1 MLNVTYE
8 LADNLGYGMPV
19 EVHETRGSV
28 RIRLDR
34 NATLEEIVACLNPVI
49 AEVLAGGQW
58 FHVWK
63 GEIVTVD
70 SPEDPRDGGTVARL
84 HRGPL
89 VQEGP
94 RRPEDGK
101 AHAG

>member
-1 MLNVTYE
+1 MLHVTYE
-8 LADNLGYGMPV
+8 LADDLGHDMPV
-19 EVHETRGSV
+19 EVQETRGSV

-34 NATLEEIVACLNPVI
+34 RATLDEIVACLNPVI
-49 AEVLAGGQW
+49 AELLAGGQW

-70 SPEDPRDGGTVARL
+70 SPQDPRDGGTVARI

-89 VQEGP
+89 VQEGA
-94 RRPEDGK
+94 RRSQDGQ